1 MHESDIE
8 DVVVGQSGVLRVASI
23 PDEPMTYRIE
33 RITSVSQQKDGRN
46 FFRVEAALESV
57 SARLRPG
64 MEGVAKTEIDERLL
78 IESYTEKLIDWA
90 NLAIWRWLP

>member
-1 MHESDIE
+1 
-8 DVVVGQSGVLRVASI
+8 
-23 PDEPMTYRIE
+23 
-33 RITSVSQQKDGRN
+33 
-46 FFRVEAALESV
+46 
-57 SARLRPG
+57 